1 MPPDDIQPVYAA
13 DACEIDLARRELRAR
28 GSFVPVGGRAFQIIE
43 VLARSA
49 GELVT
54 KDELLDRTAARAAT
68 LGVEQ
73 VASGLQ
79 DRFSL

>member
-1 MPPDDIQPVYAA
+1 VPPDDIRPVYAA
-13 DACEIDLARRELRAR
+13 DAYEIDLTRRELRVR

-54 KDELLDRTAARAAT
+54 KDELLDRKAARAAT

-73 VASGLQ
+73 VTSGLQ
-79 DRFSL
+79 DRF